1 MSKNLTKIKKRS
13 SSDFSIYYKKYDTS
27 EEVIGSA
34 GLVHNDGTLD
44 LDIILKSVH
53 AIAYKESSIKICEMT
68 INILEILVSIGII
81 PNKERERKF
90 MNNECIIQDEL
101 QNLIDKKEEKY
112 AENFGLAI
120 NIILR

>member
-1 MSKNLTKIKKRS
+1 MSRNMIRIKKRS
-13 SSDFSIYYKKYDTS
+13 SSDCDIYYKKYDTS
-27 EEVIGSA
+27 EEVVGSA

-53 AIAYKESSIKICEMT
+53 AIVYKESSIKICEMT
-68 INILEILVSIGII
+68 INILEILMNIGII
-81 PNKERERKF
+81 PNKERYRKLA
-90 MNNECIIQDEL
+90 NNDKMIPDEL
-101 QNLIDKKEEKY
+101 QNFIFKKEEKY